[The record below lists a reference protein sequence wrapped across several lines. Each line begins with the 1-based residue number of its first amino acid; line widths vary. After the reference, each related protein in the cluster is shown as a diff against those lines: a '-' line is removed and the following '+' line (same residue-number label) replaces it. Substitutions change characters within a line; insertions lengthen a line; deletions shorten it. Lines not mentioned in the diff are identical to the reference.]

1 MLKYVVE
8 FLGTMFFFFVILV
21 TGKPIPIG
29 LALAAAI
36 FVGGKISGGHF
47 NPGVSVMMTV
57 GGKLPLKDLAP
68 YIIAQI
74 LGGLLAL
81 QIQNKLKLK
90 L

>member
-1 MLKYVVE
+1 MFKYLVE
-8 FLGTMFFFFVILV
+8 FLGTCFFFFVILV

-47 NPGVSVMMTV
+47 NPGVSIMMAV
-57 GGKLPLKDLAP
+57 GGKLPLIDLAP
-68 YIIAQI
+68 YIIAQV

-81 QIQNKLKLK
+81 EIQKRLKLK

>member
-47 NPGVSVMMTV
+47 NPGVSVMMAV

>member
-8 FLGTMFFFFVILV
+8 FLGTCFFFFVILV

-47 NPGVSVMMTV
+47 NPAVSVMMFLN
-57 GGKLPLKDLAP
+57 KKIQAQDLLF
-68 YIIAQI
+68 YVLAQV
-74 LGGLLAL
+74 LGGAVAL
-81 QIQNKLKLK
+81 QLYKVI
-90 L
+90 

>member
-47 NPGVSVMMTV
+47 NPGVSVMMAV

-81 QIQNKLKLK
+81 QIQKKLKLK

>member
-47 NPGVSVMMTV
+47 NPGVSVMMAV

-68 YIIAQI
+68 YIIAQV

>member
-47 NPGVSVMMTV
+47 NPGVSVMMAV

-81 QIQNKLKLK
+81 EISKRIKL
-90 L
+90 